1 MLSKD
6 TENFGLMIAN
16 EAMSCEVFTICELVD
31 DNDNIIDS
39 LMMFR
44 KQDVIDVFMSVLSGI
59 TEDKTDLYNFDYFIG
74 DAKFLYNA
82 SVLVNP
88 YASALLKG
96 MFYALCSSE
105 NKKRQFDTYLAIDNT
120 NLIKIGR
127 SSDFFK
133 RLRAMSIGNPTIKM
147 LAVFEGDSEKR
158 WHNRFA
164 SKNKKGEWFRLSK
177 SDIKDL
183 IKNNKVVW
191 KNPAFDNMIKDLI

>member
-44 KQDVIDVFMSVLSGI
+44 KQDVIDVFMSVLSEI

-82 SVLVNP
+82 GVIVYP

-96 MFYALCSSE
+96 MFDVLCSSE

-127 SSDFFK
+127 SFNFFVAFTCYVYRESD
-133 RLRAMSIGNPTIKM
+133 N
-147 LAVFEGDSEKR
+147 
-158 WHNRFA
+158 
-164 SKNKKGEWFRLSK
+164 
-177 SDIKDL
+177 
-183 IKNNKVVW
+183 
-191 KNPAFDNMIKDLI
+191 